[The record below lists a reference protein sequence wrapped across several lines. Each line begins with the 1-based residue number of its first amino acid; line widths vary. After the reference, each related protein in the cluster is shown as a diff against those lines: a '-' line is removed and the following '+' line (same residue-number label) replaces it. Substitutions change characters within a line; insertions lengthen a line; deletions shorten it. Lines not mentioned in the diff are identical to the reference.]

1 MLSIFRRSEI
11 PIIIAFAIG
20 MLATFEYF
28 IYIPTLRTT
37 VTEFQKWATMI
48 TTFSMTISSVNL
60 LRIHSRNVQRKRTG
74 WTYSVLL
81 IISFFAMMLLGLYA
95 TFATDMGLLYPPFVF
110 VVQQIQY
117 PINISMFGL
126 LGFYVVSSSWRAFK
140 ARGFDATLIL
150 VAAFLVMLGQ
160 APIGEVIW
168 DQFPAIRYWIQNVPA
183 VAASRA
189 ITIGSAI
196 GALSISIQVMLG
208 YERGWLGRG
217 GE

>member
-1 MLSIFRRSEI
+1 LSVFRRSEI
-11 PIIIAFAIG
+11 PIIIAFIIG
-20 MLATFEYF
+20 MVATFEYF
-28 IYIPTLRTT
+28 FYIPTMRTA

-60 LRIHSRNVQRKRTG
+60 LRIHSRNIQRRRAQ
-74 WTYSVLL
+74 WPFSILL
-81 IISFFAMMLLGLYA
+81 IISFILMMLLGLYS
-95 TFATDMGLLYPPFVF
+95 TFFTEEGLMYPPFVF
-110 VVQQIQY
+110 VVRQIQY

-140 ARGFDATLIL
+140 ARGLDATLIL

-168 DQFPAIRYWIQNVPA
+168 NQFPAIRYWIQNVPA

-196 GALSISIQVMLG
+196 GALSISLQVLLG

-217 GE
+217 SE